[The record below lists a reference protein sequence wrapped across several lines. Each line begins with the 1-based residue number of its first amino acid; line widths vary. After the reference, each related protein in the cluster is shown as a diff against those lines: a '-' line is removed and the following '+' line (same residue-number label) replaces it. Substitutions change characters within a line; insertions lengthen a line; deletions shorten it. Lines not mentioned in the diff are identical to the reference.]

1 LVSGGT
7 ENGCAFLRDGY
18 CSDGFFEAGVGV
30 RIGRR
35 TRLYR
40 RGDREIEGYV
50 ELLGEISGC
59 EKGEL
64 CGGSGDLW
72 FAVAIGFV
80 LGFIIIVDRDCWRRG
95 CGGMMVFSRWR
106 NRCNW

>member
-1 LVSGGT
+1 VSGGT

-64 CGGSGDLW
+64 CGGAETSGSASLSVSYSDSSSSSIEIAGGEA
-72 FAVAIGFV
+72 AVE
-80 LGFIIIVDRDCWRRG
+80 
-95 CGGMMVFSRWR
+95 
-106 NRCNW
+106 